1 MLSQSWG
8 DAEGCVTVKYSLAGQ
23 PTQNQLRFSLQP
35 TEDTGLTAHRL
46 GARALICSLEAESKE
61 QGDQSDGV
69 KAKEKAIEVSIQSG
83 VSSSLTAFIAVN
95 KGSGEARASGSWLL
109 ESPLATALGKT
120 LQEVE
125 SSKPESVSPEVW
137 ATVLAVT
144 WLHGFKMDAQVEWE
158 FLAMKAVSWLH
169 GEKVPCL
176 TECLRAGN
184 LLLGCQVQE
193 SSMGM

>member
-1 MLSQSWG
+1 MDCASFESADEPSQAPKDPML
-8 DAEGCVTVKYSLAGQ
+8 
-23 PTQNQLRFSLQP
+23 QLVSLQ
-35 TEDTGLTAHRL
+35 
-46 GARALICSLEAESKE
+46 
-61 QGDQSDGV
+61 
-69 KAKEKAIEVSIQSG
+69 
-83 VSSSLTAFIAVN
+83 
-95 KGSGEARASGSWLL
+95 RASGSWLL